1 MALQN
6 VQKLEQQEVHKKT
19 WFNRFRGKAAATGA
33 IVTGA
38 VVASSNALAIKAAD
52 IATATSGSGAEET
65 IDAGWLWV
73 LGIAIVL
80 YVGRKIVS
88 MFGR

>member
-6 VQKLEQQEVHKKT
+6 VEKIEQQEVHEKT
-19 WFNRFRGKAAATGA
+19 WFQRFSGKAAVTGA
-33 IVTGA
+33 VVTGA
-38 VVASSNALAIKAAD
+38 VVASSNALALKAAD
-52 IATATSGSGAEET
+52 ITAATSGSGAEET

-73 LGIAIVL
+73 LGIVVVL
-80 YVGRKIVS
+80 FVGRKIVG

>member
-1 MALQN
+1 MKKLGSN
-6 VQKLEQQEVHKKT
+6 VLAE
-19 WFNRFRGKAAATGA
+19 RPATGA
-33 IVTGA
+33 VITGA
-38 VVASSNALAIKAAD
+38 VVASSNALAMSAAD
-52 IATATSGSGAEET
+52 IATATSGTGAEET

-80 YVGRKIVS
+80 FVGRKIVG